1 MSARDVTAWSVLE
14 LRERMD
20 ESMWDDRWC
29 ARSVC
34 EEAIDAL
41 EASRAEVAALRRQVE
56 ERDVVV
62 PELTDEECDRLC
74 AWTHP
79 SSQGTY
85 YADIDHKGIRRA
97 FADGWRRGSNTF
109 RDLLK
114 EIFRHYEAD
123 RLPAGNAPGH
133 QHIVPGI
140 WDDDN
145 GKLSGQ
151 PCEWCA
157 TWTRVTD
164 ALRTSAQAQTEK
176 EN

>member
-1 MSARDVTAWSVLE
+1 MLADNPLN
-14 LRERMD
+14 RM
-20 ESMWDDRWC
+20 C
-29 ARSVC
+29 
-34 EEAIDAL
+34 DAD
-41 EASRAEVAALRRQVE
+41 SDPSP
-56 ERDVVV
+56 DVVTV

-79 SSQGTY
+79 SIRGTY

-114 EIFRHYEAD
+114 EIFRHYEAA
-123 RLPAGNAPGH
+123 RLPDGNAPGH
-133 QHIVPGI
+133 HHVVPGI

-164 ALRTSAQAQTEK
+164 ALRSGEAGKGAK
-176 EN
+176 